1 MPYFLVLGFGKRVP
15 LQFRRLYL
23 RILFEA
29 AASIL
34 TVLLNSENL
43 LTRYE
48 KVQFY
53 QLVFYKQK
61 IDSKNVYVLKTI
73 LGRTHHNKIK
83 KPY

>member
-1 MPYFLVLGFGKRVP
+1 MSYFLVLGIGKRVS

-29 AASIL
+29 AASVL

-48 KVQFY
+48 KVASY
-53 QLVFYKQK
+53 IK
-61 IDSKNVYVLKTI
+61 SSVLSTCV
-73 LGRTHHNKIK
+73 L
-83 KPY
+83 